1 MKKLNQQQNKEN
13 ELISI
18 DSDDDNENYL
28 AFKEFL
34 DEHTERNKNKIA
46 EEFEN
51 MGRQLLVEIERK
63 KKIHKDKKEKMI
75 PYILKHCEEKYDEND
90 LLKYSFDD
98 VTEIYNEYKEMK
110 MNPIIKFFKFLF
122 NL

>member
-51 MGRQLLVEIERK
+51 MGRQFLVEIERK

-90 LLKYSFDD
+90 LLKYSLED
-98 VTEIYNEYKEMK
+98 VIEIYNEYKEMK